1 MLALIFNKYGER
13 MMDNKELVI
22 RTYKRVNGKKEISKV
37 HKSTTY
43 DINFG
48 IVEDVAEALES
59 VTMKSSEEDILKVI
73 LKNIKNVKPLL
84 FDVFDGLT
92 DEELRTVNTK
102 EVINVIYAI
111 ITYAINELN
120 SVIAPKN

>member
-1 MLALIFNKYGER
+1 
-13 MMDNKELVI
+13 MDNKELVI

-37 HKSTTY
+37 YKSTTY

-92 DEELRTVNTK
+92 EEELRTVNTK
-102 EVINVIYAI
+102 EVINVVYAI

-120 SVIAPKN
+120 SVIVPKN